1 MTMTA
6 AKLAHSLFVTNKHQS
21 DAIIIQFSSAF
32 YIQYASIIISLV
44 QLMNKYIHYYKTNA
58 FFHYRNFPSLSKS
71 HTS

>member
-32 YIQYASIIISLV
+32 YIQYASNHFTSTAHEQIHSLLQDKRV
-44 QLMNKYIHYYKTNA
+44 
-58 FFHYRNFPSLSKS
+58 FSLQKLSVIV
-71 HTS
+71 